1 MDLST
6 YFLVSSGQITQDV
19 VGSESDQTLV
29 VHIKRLF
36 IIIHNGKHE
45 LQSDVMSFHHVAA
58 CINNLLTGTKKST
71 CHAITNTNTNNFDR
85 VLLCIFKLTN
95 AFVFIFSSLLIIC
108 ITSVDT
114 QLTKTDEL
122 NNLPISIHID

>member
-6 YFLVSSGQITQDV
+6 YFLVRSGQITQDV
-19 VGSESDQTLV
+19 VRSESDQTLV

-36 IIIHNGKHE
+36 IIIHTGKHE

-71 CHAITNTNTNNFDR
+71 CHAITRPT
-85 VLLCIFKLTN
+85 V
-95 AFVFIFSSLLIIC
+95 
-108 ITSVDT
+108 T
-114 QLTKTDEL
+114 QIQT
-122 NNLPISIHID
+122 ISIVYYSAFLN